1 MFEQTQLSL
10 IQTICIYALPVLFAI
25 VVHEVAHGW
34 MASKFGDK
42 TALLLGRLTLNP
54 LKHIDLF
61 GTIII
66 PLVLLMTGSGFIFGW
81 AKPVPINPRNFRNP
95 TKAMPWVAAAGPL
108 ANLMMALLWAIIA
121 KGGLWLLHQQLSFA
135 LPIVLMGKIGID
147 INLIL
152 MLLNLIP
159 IPPLDGSRILMAF
172 LPKQAQYRYARFEPY
187 GLILLL
193 ILLMTGLLGSIL
205 WPCIVIL
212 QTLISALFGL
222 R

>member
-1 MFEQTQLSL
+1 MLEQTQLSL
-10 IQTICIYALPVLFAI
+10 VQTICIYALPVLFAI

-95 TKAMPWVAAAGPL
+95 AKAMPWVAAAGPL
-108 ANLMMALLWAIIA
+108 ANLIMALLWAIIA
-121 KGGLWLLHQQLSFA
+121 KGGLLLLHQQLSFA
-135 LPIVLMGKIGID
+135 LPIVLMGRIGID
-147 INLIL
+147 INLVL

-172 LPKQAQYRYARFEPY
+172 LPKQAQYRYARLEPY
-187 GLILLL
+187 GLILVL
-193 ILLMTGLLGSIL
+193 ILLMTGLLSSIV
-205 WPCIVIL
+205 WPGITIL
-212 QTLISALFGL
+212 QSLIYTLFGL
-222 R
+222 Y

>member
-108 ANLMMALLWAIIA
+108 ANLIMALLWAIIA
-121 KGGLWLLHQQLSFA
+121 KGGLLLLHQQLSFA
-135 LPIVLMGKIGID
+135 LPIVLMGRIGID
-147 INLIL
+147 INLVL

-172 LPKQAQYRYARFEPY
+172 LPKQAQYRYARLEPY
-187 GLILLL
+187 GLILVL
-193 ILLMTGLLGSIL
+193 ILLMTGLLSSIV
-205 WPCIVIL
+205 WPGITIL
-212 QTLISALFGL
+212 QSLIYTLFGL
-222 R
+222 Y

>member
-1 MFEQTQLSL
+1 MLEQTQLSL
-10 IQTICIYALPVLFAI
+10 VQTICIYALPVLFAI

-108 ANLMMALLWAIIA
+108 ANLIMALLWAIIA
-121 KGGLWLLHQQLSFA
+121 KGGLLLLHQQLSFA
-135 LPIVLMGKIGID
+135 LPIVLMGRIGID
-147 INLIL
+147 INLVL

-172 LPKQAQYRYARFEPY
+172 LPKQAQYRYARLEPY
-187 GLILLL
+187 GLILVL
-193 ILLMTGLLGSIL
+193 ILLMTGLLSSIV
-205 WPCIVIL
+205 WPGITIL
-212 QTLISALFGL
+212 QSLIYTLFGL
-222 R
+222 Y

>member
-1 MFEQTQLSL
+1 MLEQTQLSL
-10 IQTICIYALPVLFAI
+10 VQTICIYALPVLFAI

-34 MASKFGDK
+34 IASKFGDK

-108 ANLMMALLWAIIA
+108 ANLIMALLWAIIA
-121 KGGLWLLHQQLSFA
+121 KGGLLLLHQQLSFA
-135 LPIVLMGKIGID
+135 LPIVLMGRIGID
-147 INLIL
+147 INLVL

-172 LPKQAQYRYARFEPY
+172 LPKQAQYRYARLEPY
-187 GLILLL
+187 GLILVL
-193 ILLMTGLLGSIL
+193 ILLMTGLLSSIV
-205 WPCIVIL
+205 WPGITIL
-212 QTLISALFGL
+212 QSLIYTLFGL
-222 R
+222 Y